1 MTDSP
6 PPSGR
11 PESAKAA
18 LFVLFR
24 PVVFTTCAI
33 GLTLGA
39 LLLLHRGG
47 PSPGPDPAPQV
58 AETPVILPD
67 PAPPPPPVT
76 EADLKS
82 FNADDFKGFQA
93 GQPPGQANGQAGPQP
108 QSADSEP
115 PAPDRYQLTLR
126 LEKGDTIEKMLADI
140 DVADADAKQI
150 ASALQSVLKKRRIAV
165 GEEIELEL
173 QTAPGQPDAP
183 QVLSLSVRPQ
193 PEHEYIVKRRDD
205 GSYGG
210 EEKIYRV
217 SPRIVRAQ
225 GERHGSLQQSAIAAN
240 VPPQAMLEFI
250 RALTYDVD
258 FQREL
263 KEGQK
268 FTVLLEQQVT
278 SDGKITD
285 PGRLLAGELHLG
297 KRTVTVIRFR
307 PHNGADQFYNPKGE
321 SVVRSF
327 LRTPMDAS
335 HVTSRFGMREHP
347 ILGYS
352 AMHTGVDFGAPM
364 GTPILAAGA
373 GRVVMAGYNG
383 GYGLFVKLEHT
394 RDIGTGYGHMS
405 RLGPGIKPG
414 VAVRQGQVIGFVG
427 STGMSTG
434 PHLHYEF
441 YRGGHPVNPLA
452 QKFAMQASL
461 GGKDLTRFQGLAR
474 QYLAQFKTAPSA
486 TASKPESTAEPA
498 PKAVRAKRQTANESS
513 QPNIAARSRMV
524 PKKRVDTTLAPS
536 QPAASDGGAA
546 SKPVVKHKSKA
557 TAHATHKHK
566 TTKKVAAHHPHKKKA
581 ATVRHKKAKPA
592 EIPQVATGN

>member
-1 MTDSP
+1 LVLL
-6 PPSGR
+6 R
-11 PESAKAA
+11 P
-18 LFVLFR
+18 VLFAIG
-24 PVVFTTCAI
+24 AI

-39 LLLLHRGG
+39 LVLLHKG
-47 PSPGPDPAPQV
+47 SPPPTPLARV
-58 AETPVILPD
+58 AQTPVILPD
-67 PAPPPPPVT
+67 PGVPPPAVT
-76 EADLKS
+76 EADFKS
-82 FNADDFKGFQA
+82 LTATDFKGFQA
-93 GQPPGQANGQAGPQP
+93 GQPSGQPGQQP
-108 QSADSEP
+108 QQAPDEP

-140 DVADADAKQI
+140 DVPEADAKQI
-150 ASALQSVLKKRRIAV
+150 AGALQSVLKKRKIAV
-165 GEEIELEL
+165 GEEIELEI
-173 QTAPGQPDAP
+173 QTVPNQPDAP

-193 PEHEYIVKRRDD
+193 PEHEYVVKRRDD

-217 SPRIVRAQ
+217 SPRIVRAD
-225 GERHGSLQQSAIAAN
+225 GERHGSLQQSGIAAN
-240 VPPQAMLEFI
+240 VPPQAIIEFI
-250 RALTYDVD
+250 RALAYDVD

-278 SDGKITD
+278 SDGKVTD
-285 PGRLLAGELHLG
+285 PGRLLAGELHLM

-307 PHNGADQFYNPKGE
+307 PQNGADQFYNPKGE

-335 HVTSRFGMREHP
+335 HITSRFGMRDHP

-373 GRVVMAGYNG
+373 GKVMMAGYNG

-441 YRGGHPVNPLA
+441 YRSGHPVNPLA
-452 QKFAMQASL
+452 QKFAMQAAL
-461 GGKDLTRFQGLAR
+461 GGKDLARFQGFAR
-474 QYLAQFKTAPSA
+474 QYLAQLKTAPAA
-486 TASKPESTAEPA
+486 TASKPEETDTPA
-498 PKAVRAKRQTANESS
+498 TKPAAGKRQTLKEMAG
-513 QPNIAARSRMV
+513 PGIAARNR
-524 PKKRVDTTLAPS
+524 LL
-536 QPAASDGGAA
+536 
-546 SKPVVKHKSKA
+546 
-557 TAHATHKHK
+557 
-566 TTKKVAAHHPHKKKA
+566 KKKDA
-581 ATVRHKKAKPA
+581 ATP
-592 EIPQVATGN
+592 EIADDDR

>member
-18 LFVLFR
+18 LFGLFR
-24 PVVFTTCAI
+24 PVVFTIGAI

-39 LLLLHRGG
+39 LVLLHKG
-47 PSPGPDPAPQV
+47 SPPPAPAILA
-58 AETPVILPD
+58 AETPVVLPD
-67 PAPPPPPVT
+67 PAPPPPAVT
-76 EADLKS
+76 DADFKS
-82 FNADDFKGFQA
+82 FTANDFSGFQA
-93 GQPPGQANGQAGPQP
+93 TPPRQP
-108 QSADSEP
+108 QQPADSEP

-140 DVADADAKQI
+140 DVSEADARQI

-173 QTAPGQPDAP
+173 QTVPDQPDAP

-193 PEHEYIVKRRDD
+193 PEHEYIVKRHDD

-217 SPRIVRAQ
+217 SPRIVRAE
-225 GERHGSLQQSAIAAN
+225 GERHGSLQQSGIAAN
-240 VPPQAMLEFI
+240 VPSQAMLEFI
-250 RALTYDVD
+250 RALAYDVD

-268 FTVLLEQQVT
+268 FTVLLEQLVT
-278 SDGKITD
+278 SDGKITH

-307 PHNGADQFYNPKGE
+307 PHNGADQFYNPKGQ

-373 GRVVMAGYNG
+373 GKVVMAGYNG
-383 GYGLFVKLEHT
+383 GYGIFVKLEHT

-461 GGKDLTRFQGLAR
+461 GGKDLARFQGLAR
-474 QYLAQFKTAPSA
+474 QYLTQFRTAPAA
-486 TASKPESTAEPA
+486 TASRPETTDEAPA
-498 PKAVRAKRQTANESS
+498 AKAIRAKRQTANESS
-513 QPNIAARSRMV
+513 QPNIAARSRIV
-524 PKKRVDTTLAPS
+524 PKKRVDTTITPS
-536 QPAASDGGAA
+536 QPARSGTAVSTPA
-546 SKPVVKHKSKA
+546 VKHKSKA
-557 TAHATHKHK
+557 TPHVAHKHK
-566 TTKKVAAHHPHKKKA
+566 TTKKIVAHQAHKTKAVATRHKKKA
-581 ATVRHKKAKPA
+581 GAT
-592 EIPQVATGN
+592 PQLATGN